1 MKIEFNI
8 GYTLP
13 DDKENVYSGA
23 YTRELYPGER
33 IPREGDEIKLGFD
46 DLSNTL
52 FVVDRVCY
60 EYDDGLKPV
69 KISVTAFTQGYYDKV
84 GVFESN

>member
-1 MKIEFNI
+1 MEIEFKI
-8 GYTLP
+8 GYTVP
-13 DDKENVYSGA
+13 DDMENVYSGA

-46 DLSNTL
+46 DLKDAT

-60 EYDDGLKPV
+60 EYDDELKPV
-69 KISVTAFTQGYYDKV
+69 RISVTAFTQGYYDRV
-84 GVFESN
+84 GVYETK